1 MPRSNPQRR
10 RELADA
16 AIELLAAEGLRGL
29 THRAVDRAAQ
39 LPTGTASNYFPSRD
53 QLLVATAER
62 VVALHL
68 EQMVRLDTEVDVSDS
83 ADPLVDLI
91 SASLQDAVTTS
102 RHRYLAIVELQAE
115 AARRP
120 VLESALSGLAGDA
133 LGVTLD
139 EHARLDLQ
147 LPPEAVGLL
156 VTLYGGALFALIGS
170 AQRPDDAT
178 VDQVAAAIV
187 AGVRAVRAPGAGA
200 PRSGGY
206 AGRGDGSRRG
216 ALPEPP

>member
-1 MPRSNPQRR
+1 MPRFNPQRR
-10 RELADA
+10 RDLADA

-53 QLLVATAER
+53 ELLVATAER

-68 EQMVRLDTEVDVSDS
+68 EQMVRLDAAVDVSEA

-91 SASLQDAVTTS
+91 SASLLDAVTTS
-102 RHRYLAIVELQAE
+102 RDRYLAIVELQAE
-115 AARRP
+115 SARRP
-120 VLESALSGLAGDA
+120 VLAAALSGLAGDA
-133 LGVTLD
+133 LGATWD
-139 EHARLDLQ
+139 EHARLGLR
-147 LPPEAVGLL
+147 LPPEAVRLL

-170 AQRPDDAT
+170 PQRPDGAA
-178 VDQVAAAIV
+178 VHQVAAAIV
-187 AGVRAVRAPGAGA
+187 AGVRAVSASGAGA

-206 AGRGDGSRRG
+206 AGRGDGTRRG